1 MGQLYPPTR
10 VLVVDDN
17 HDAADLIAEFLEL
30 SGCHVIPIYDG
41 HSAVKLA
48 AIFRPDI
55 IFCDIGMPRMDGY
68 EVAARMRS
76 MNSLK
81 KTRLVALTAWGD
93 PVSRSKVINAG
104 FDRHLVKP
112 ATLDAILQ
120 ETHSVQKAR

>member
-17 HDAADLIAEFLEL
+17 HDAADLMAEFLEL

-48 AIFRPDI
+48 EIFRPDI

-93 PVSRSKVINAG
+93 STARAKVIIAG
-104 FDRHLVKP
+104 FDKHLVKP
-112 ATLDAILQ
+112 ATFDSILQ
-120 ETHSVQKAR
+120 ETQSVKKYI